1 MNRMARFWWLLKR
14 SLIACHEDGCFGVA
28 KGAAYSAILSFIPIL
43 TALAAILVQV
53 NAQRVSQI
61 ISQFLFIAVPPGTED
76 LVQYSFTIRGE
87 RPIHLLVLAT
97 ILSVWAASGVMA
109 TMMEGFQAVYHLP
122 SGRPFVKQRVVAI
135 LLVFMAAAP
144 VILGSSLLVLGDR
157 VEKGVLQ
164 ELGVIPAGEQLRG
177 WVVLVGIAA
186 RYLTSFSAI
195 ALAVAGLYYFGP
207 NRRQRWSGVW
217 PGALLATFLWL
228 FATVLFAWYVRN
240 IANYNVMY
248 GSVGAV
254 MAMLVWMYVLSV
266 VGLIGCEFNA
276 ELERYWLLQK
286 EIDSATPVAAGAA
299 EFRKV
304 P

>member
-1 MNRMARFWWLLKR
+1 MARFWWLLKR

-122 SGRPFVKQRVVAI
+122 GGRPFVKQRVVAI

-286 EIDSATPVAAGAA
+286 EINNAAPVAAGAA

>member
-122 SGRPFVKQRVVAI
+122 GGRPFVKQRVVAI

-286 EIDSATPVAAGAA
+286 EINNAAPVAAGAA